1 MKVISV
7 NIDQNVTVLHTITL
21 NNSIQIPDQL
31 MHSTPISKRRPSQVF
46 IPTRT
51 MRRTSRLF
59 SVNPED
65 DTFLQIQKMAS
76 ISEMNKP
83 MTMIKLM
90 KNDETINES
99 EIE

>member
-1 MKVISV
+1 
-7 NIDQNVTVLHTITL
+7 
-21 NNSIQIPDQL
+21 
-31 MHSTPISKRRPSQVF
+31 
-46 IPTRT
+46 

-90 KNDETINES
+90 KNDETMNES